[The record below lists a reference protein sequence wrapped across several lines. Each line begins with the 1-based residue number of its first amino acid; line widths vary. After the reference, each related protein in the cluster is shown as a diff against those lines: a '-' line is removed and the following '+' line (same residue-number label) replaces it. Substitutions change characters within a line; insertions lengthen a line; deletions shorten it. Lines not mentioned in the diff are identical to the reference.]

1 MQRLRDLAPTTTA
14 VPFATRLSDFDDRPA
29 LITAGS
35 TITYRELADR
45 VEDTAERLGTD
56 RRLVLVTGANA
67 TDPIVAY
74 LAALSAGHPVLLV
87 PGDNAHH
94 LGTMI
99 ETYDPDV
106 VVNAAGGSWEL
117 HERHPESVHE
127 LHPELA
133 LLLGTSG
140 STGAPKLVRLSAD
153 NVQANAESI
162 ADYLDIAGTDRAAT
176 TLPMHYCYGL
186 SVINSHLL
194 RGAGL
199 ILTDLSVV
207 DRCFWDLFRAES
219 GTTFA
224 GVPYTFDQLD
234 RIGFDRLRLPSLR
247 YVTQAGGRLAPDRV
261 RRYAELG
268 RRDGWDLVVMYGQT
282 EATARM
288 AYLPPRLAAAHPNVI
303 GRPIPGGSFTL
314 VPADGASDPDVGELV
329 YAGPNVMLGYADC
342 PGDLGRGRTIDVL
355 HTGDLARLDRSG
367 MYEIVGRRSRIAK
380 IFGLRIDL
388 QQVEAVLA

>member
-1 MQRLRDLAPTTTA
+1 MQRLHDLAPATTA
-14 VPFATRLSDFDDRPA
+14 VPFATRLRDYADRPA
-29 LITAGS
+29 LITTGS
-35 TITYRELADR
+35 TVTYRELADR
-45 VEDTAERLGTD
+45 VEETAERLGTD

-67 TDPIVAY
+67 VDPVVTY

-94 LGTMI
+94 LGTLI

-106 VVNAAGGSWEL
+106 VVSHTGSKWDL
-117 HERHPESVHE
+117 SERRRGSAHE

-162 ADYLDIAGTDRAAT
+162 ADYLGIAGIDRAAT

-207 DRCFWDLFRAES
+207 DRCFWDLFRAEH

-234 RIGFDRLRLPSLR
+234 RIGFDQLRLPGLR

-288 AYLPPRLAAAHPNVI
+288 AYL
-303 GRPIPGGSFTL
+303 
-314 VPADGASDPDVGELV
+314 
-329 YAGPNVMLGYADC
+329 
-342 PGDLGRGRTIDVL
+342 
-355 HTGDLARLDRSG
+355 
-367 MYEIVGRRSRIAK
+367 
-380 IFGLRIDL
+380 
-388 QQVEAVLA
+388 